1 MSVQGL
7 ITVLVLVGAIVFGL
21 YNQPL
26 LFEPQT
32 IAVPGG
38 SYSLPLVGVLLAVAA
53 GVVLLMLLAS
63 AAVEGA
69 WHHRY
74 ARLAERLAARERELA
89 EIKSHQVDDV
99 ASKLDALRAELVETR
114 REGVLTRSG

>member
-21 YNQPL
+21 YNQPV
-26 LFEPQT
+26 LFAPQT
-32 IAVPGG
+32 VDVPGG
-38 SYSLPLVGVLLAVAA
+38 SYSLPLVGVLLAAAA
-53 GVVLLMLLAS
+53 GAVLLMLLAS
-63 AAVEGA
+63 AAVDGA
-69 WHHRY
+69 WHHRH

-99 ASKLDALRAELVETR
+99 TRKLDALRAELAETR
-114 REGVLTRSG
+114 REGVLTRPG